1 MLIPLFAQEGVM
13 VVRVRPVAL
22 GRQNLAVSIIPVV
35 VRALALVLGQPRDA
49 PPPVQVNPVSLA
61 LRPRREVAHH

>member
-1 MLIPLFAQEGVM
+1 M

-49 PPPVQVNPVSLA
+49 PPPVQVIPVTLTLNSSQNPGVRL
-61 LRPRREVAHH
+61 

>member
-1 MLIPLFAQEGVM
+1 MVM
-13 VVRVRPVAL
+13 RIRPVAL
-22 GRQNLAVSIIPVV
+22 GREQLAVSIRPVV

-49 PPPVQVNPVSLA
+49 PPPVQVNLVGLA